1 MMNIDKYTDAIRNC
15 RFCFMCRHISPVAN
29 VTFAEAD
36 TPRVRAVMI
45 YGATMHPEWWS
56 NPDYIAMLYRSDL
69 SRCCTRHCVNHFD
82 ENSLNIAARTDIV
95 EMGYVPENIK
105 AIRDELVAGAD
116 WQVSGKA
123 DVLYFADPYST
134 EAGTDKVF
142 AEIMKKA
149 GIGFATVSGCGCIG
163 RALKVLGFADD
174 AKAAM
179 TKFAGVINASGAKS
193 VVVSNPA
200 AYHALKVDAAEWG
213 IEINAEVMHTGE
225 YFLSCGLNISKQAGK
240 LYYIESDYLRNYNEL
255 TFPHELLAK
264 LGAEEQHLGASCDF
278 LDVPDQQESFTC
290 GEGAVVLP
298 RIDAALVE
306 KLAKRVVDQ
315 VDDPENDRVVTA
327 SAYTKIALERYTSLK
342 VETLEELVLKS
353 L

>member
-15 RFCFMCRHISPVAN
+15 RFCFMCRHISPVGN

-45 YGATMHPEWWS
+45 YGATCHPEWWS

-82 ENSLNIAARTDIV
+82 ENALNIAARTDIV

-105 AIRDELVAGAD
+105 AIRDELTAAAD

-123 DVLYFADPYST
+123 DVLYFADPYSV

-142 AEIMKKA
+142 DAVMKKA
-149 GIGFATVSGCGCIG
+149 GIAYASITGQGCIG
-163 RALKVLGFADD
+163 RALKVLGFAED
-174 AKAAM
+174 AKAVM
-179 TKFAGVINASGAKS
+179 TKFAALVNESGAKT
-193 VVVSNPA
+193 VVVTNPA
-200 AYHALKVDAAEWG
+200 AYQALKVDAAEWG
-213 IEINAEVMHTGE
+213 IAVNADVMHTSE
-225 YFLSCGLNISKQAGK
+225 FFLAQNFKFNSKAGK

-255 TFPHELLAK
+255 TFTHDLLAQ
-264 LGAEEQHLGASCDF
+264 LGAEEQHLGASHDF
-278 LDVPDQQESFTC
+278 LDVPDQQESFSC

-298 RIDAALVE
+298 RIDAKLVE
-306 KLAKRVVDQ
+306 KLAKRVEEQ
-315 VDDPENDRVVTA
+315 ADDPANDRIVTA
-327 SAYTKIALERYTSLK
+327 SPYTKLCLERYTSLK
-342 VETLEELVLKS
+342 VETLEEVVLKA

>member
-1 MMNIDKYTDAIRNC
+1 
-15 RFCFMCRHISPVAN
+15 MCRHISPVGN

-45 YGATMHPEWWS
+45 YGATHHPEWWS

-82 ENSLNIAARTDIV
+82 ENALNIAARTDVV

-105 AIRDELVAGAD
+105 AIRDELTAD
-116 WQVSGKA
+116 ANWQTSGKA
-123 DVLYFADPYST
+123 DVLYFADPYSV
-134 EAGTDKVF
+134 EAGIDKVF
-142 AEIMKKA
+142 ADVMKKLNIA
-149 GIGFATVSGCGCIG
+149 FATVSGNGCIG
-163 RALKVLGFADD
+163 RALKVLGFAED

-179 TKFAGVINASGAKS
+179 TKFAAVVNASGAKTI
-193 VVVSNPA
+193 VVSNPA

-213 IEINAEVMHTGE
+213 IAINAEVMHTSE
-225 YFLSCGLNISKQAGK
+225 YFLTVNLNCAKQAGK

-255 TFPHELLAK
+255 TFPHDLLAK
-264 LGAEEQHLGASCDF
+264 LGGEELHLGASCDF

-298 RIDAALVE
+298 RIDAKLVE
-306 KLAKRVVDQ
+306 KLAKRVAEQ
-315 VDDPENDRVVTA
+315 IDDPAAAVITA
-327 SAYTKIALERYTSLK
+327 SPYTKLYLERYTDLK
-342 VETLEELVLKS
+342 VTTLEELVLKS

>member
-1 MMNIDKYTDAIRNC
+1 
-15 RFCFMCRHISPVAN
+15 MCRHISPVGN

-45 YGATMHPEWWS
+45 YGATHHPEWWS

-82 ENSLNIAARTDIV
+82 ENALNIAARTDVV

-105 AIRDELVAGAD
+105 AIRDELTAD
-116 WQVSGKA
+116 ANWQTSGKA
-123 DVLYFADPYST
+123 DVLYFADPYSV
-134 EAGTDKVF
+134 EAGIDKVF
-142 AEIMKKA
+142 ADVMKKLNIA
-149 GIGFATVSGCGCIG
+149 FATVCGNGCIG
-163 RALKVLGFADD
+163 RALKVLGFAED

-179 TKFAGVINASGAKS
+179 TKFAAVVNASGAKTI
-193 VVVSNPA
+193 VVSNPA

-213 IEINAEVMHTGE
+213 IAINAEVMHTSE
-225 YFLSCGLNISKQAGK
+225 YFLTVNLNCAKQAGK

-255 TFPHELLAK
+255 TFPHDLLAK
-264 LGAEEQHLGASCDF
+264 LGGEELHLGASCDF

-298 RIDAALVE
+298 RIDAKLVE
-306 KLAKRVVDQ
+306 KLAKRVAEQ
-315 VDDPENDRVVTA
+315 IDDPAAAVITA
-327 SAYTKIALERYTSLK
+327 SPYTKLYLERYTDLK
-342 VETLEELVLKS
+342 VTTLEELVLKS